1 MEDEVEVY
9 KRANELEKAKGD
21 GKDFV
26 RKTRLAAQEDLA
38 GMRETAVAALY
49 SLLVHDD
56 PSVRMKAV
64 GLWFSKLVPTVAAE
78 RMEEEQEV
86 IEAGAGFDDLAKQIE
101 ELKKKANG
109 SGSE

>member
-9 KRANELEKAKGD
+9 KKAQDLAKTSGA
-21 GKDFV
+21 DFV
-26 RKTRLAAQEDLA
+26 KKTRTAAQEDLA
-38 GMRETAVAALY
+38 GMRETAIAALY

-64 GLWFSKLVPTVAAE
+64 GLWFTKMVPTVAAE

-86 IEAGAGFDDLAKQIE
+86 IEAGAGFDELAKQIE
-101 ELKKKANG
+101 ELKKKAKP
-109 SGSE
+109 E